1 MMKTNLKPIITVS
14 VILLAVLAI
23 VLPAA
28 MLVQAAV
35 GRPTLIEPINNRVT
49 SEVQPTFSWQHVS
62 GADRYTLEV
71 RDNATGNLVTQAS
84 YTADTSCDVSACQIP
99 SPASLSIGVYKWRVR
114 AFTGEEASSWSV
126 YHVLTVG
133 ENVFEK
139 PRLRSPGVN
148 ATVYGGR
155 PTFKW
160 YKIAS
165 GDTSLI
171 TRANVE
177 LIDADENLVG
187 YWSSTV
193 VNNDCVLFCEYRIPL
208 NLNTSYGDYYWR
220 IQVTNDDGSKISTFS
235 DWRKFTYTRL
245 DRVTAYTPEHGTS
258 TLQSRPTFT
267 WSTVPGA
274 TYYIFNIRDMAGNI
288 ITWDLV
294 RASTCGGGV
303 CEAQP
308 SVSLAPGDY
317 KWHIRSKNGTNYG
330 MWTPYWNLTVR
341 EANLLTFNFDS
352 DPTGQGWRNPHGRFQ
367 QLNLPPTVYRG
378 SEGTCEEN
386 YNCATTYYGV
396 SFNNAVYTTAMR
408 STDSGYDVGFSLFFR
423 ATYDQNHALQRGY
436 SVEVRQ
442 AVSGI
447 ECVFWK
453 WVDGEKDTHLDTV
466 IYSDEGAVSD
476 LQDWHEFQLDLQGD
490 TVVFKVNNNTLL
502 TLTGLDP
509 TYSNGVF
516 GVDVISYNFTSHT
529 VDMDWVTI
537 YTED

>member
-1 MMKTNLKPIITVS
+1 MKTNLKPPITIAIIC
-14 VILLAVLAI
+14 LAVLAI
-23 VLPAA
+23 TLPAVI
-28 MLVQAAV
+28 LVQAAV
-35 GRPTLIEPINNRVT
+35 GRPTLIEPINNRAT
-49 SEVQPTFSWQHVS
+49 FEVRPLFSWGHVT

-71 RDNATGNLVTQAS
+71 RDNATSDLVTRAS
-84 YTADTSCDVSACQIP
+84 YAADVRCDADTCGAP
-99 SPASLSIGVYKWRVR
+99 SPDELPLGVFKWRVR
-114 AFTGEEASSWSV
+114 AFMGEEASDWSV

-160 YKIAS
+160 YKIES

-177 LIDADENLVG
+177 LIDAEENLVG

-193 VNNDCVLFCEYRIPL
+193 INNDCDLYCDYRIPL
-208 NLNTSYGDYYWR
+208 NLNTNYGDYYWR
-220 IQVTNDDGSKISTFS
+220 IQVTSDDGAKLSEFS

-245 DRVTAYTPEHGTS
+245 DRVTAYSPEDGSS
-258 TLQSRPTFT
+258 TMESRPTFR

-274 TYYIFNIRDMAGNI
+274 TYYIFNIRDMADNI

-294 RASTCGGGV
+294 SASTCSSDV

-308 SVSLAPGDY
+308 SVSLPVGDY

-330 MWTPYWNLTVR
+330 IWTPYWYLNVR
-341 EANLLTFNFDS
+341 DGNLLTFNFDS
-352 DPTGQGWRNPHGRFQ
+352 NPTTQGWQNPHGRFQ
-367 QLNLPPTVYRG
+367 QLNLPPSVYRG
-378 SEGTCEEN
+378 SEGTCESN
-386 YNCATTYYGV
+386 YSCATTYYGV
-396 SFNNAVYTTAMR
+396 SFNDAVYTTRMR
-408 STDSGYDVGFSLFFR
+408 SIDSGYDVGFSLFFR
-423 ATYDQNHALQRGY
+423 ASYDQDHNLLRGY

-442 AVSGI
+442 ALSGI
-447 ECVFWK
+447 ECVFWQ

-466 IYSDEGAVSD
+466 IYSGDDVVPD
-476 LQDWHEFQLDLQGD
+476 LQDWHEFKLDLQGD
-490 TVVFKVNNNTLL
+490 TVVFKVNGDSML
-502 TLTGLDP
+502 TLTDLDP
-509 TYSNGVF
+509 AYGSGVF
-516 GVDVISYNFTSHT
+516 GVDVISYDFSSHL